1 MWINTNRSLI
11 VYFLF
16 CGERVSGEKVDHF
29 ASCSSA
35 EWLKT
40 SQKSTPET
48 ASRELAR
55 SYNARNDRF
64 RTALIF
70 NTRKDC

>member
-1 MWINTNRSLI
+1 MWIKTNRSLT
-11 VYFLF
+11 VYLLF
-16 CGERVSGEKVDHF
+16 CGERASGEKDHF

-48 ASRELAR
+48 AFLEGALAMVDLEPR
-55 SYNARNDRF
+55 
-64 RTALIF
+64 
-70 NTRKDC
+70 

>member
-1 MWINTNRSLI
+1 MWINTDRSLT
-11 VYFLF
+11 VYLLF
-16 CGERVSGEKVDHF
+16 CRERASGEKVNHC

-55 SYNARNDRF
+55 SYD
-64 RTALIF
+64 ALA
-70 NTRKDC
+70 NGEEALAMVDLEPR